1 MYTGKSRSICLLVV
15 TIVLALAL
23 WFSGTAVIPSLRVE
37 FGLNDLQASLFT
49 SFVQI
54 GFIVGALLSAVFGL
68 ADRIEPRRLI
78 SLSAFIGGCSNYGLL
93 YVDPISEHALVLRL
107 LTGVCMAGIYPP
119 SMKLIAG

>member
-23 WFSGTAVIPSLRVE
+23 WFSRTAVIPSLRVE

-68 ADRIEPRRLI
+68 ADRIEPRRFI
-78 SLSAFIGGCSNYGLL
+78 SLSAFVGGCFNYGLL
-93 YVDPISEHALVLRL
+93 YVDPVSEHALALRF
-107 LTGVCMAGIYPP
+107 LTGV
-119 SMKLIAG
+119 